1 MLAQVSVSTRWLVLA
16 GAFAWVGIATAC
28 SNSSSA
34 SDSSPDAGV
43 DSGLPVVDDAGR
55 ADGTSES
62 QEADAGASNFATDA
76 GPAGAEA
83 AAMAYGAA
91 GDAGVL
97 AFCTAFCSFARQC
110 GAESDSGAQNPSSP
124 CDCKP
129 ASLPIQRAD
138 YVADIASCLAGL
150 DAGAC
155 GDASGSASDCV
166 SQAGASLEPSPSAVS
181 FCKADEN
188 SACPLR
194 GCLSLV
200 GLYGDPTVEKFPPCL
215 ADAGTTGNADG
226 GCDGFEACLSSA
238 LTP

>member
-1 MLAQVSVSTRWLVLA
+1 MVAQGSASTRWLVLA
-16 GAFAWVGIATAC
+16 GAFAWGGIATAC
-28 SNSSSA
+28 SSCSA
-34 SDSSPDAGV
+34 NDSSPNGGV
-43 DSGLPVVDDAGR
+43 DSGFHVLDDAGR
-55 ADGTSES
+55 ADGTYGSPEI
-62 QEADAGASNFATDA
+62 DAGASNLAADA
-76 GPAGAEA
+76 APASNEA
-83 AAMAYGAA
+83 ATIAYSAA

-110 GAESDSGAQNPSSP
+110 AAGSDGGAPNPSSP

-155 GDASGSASDCV
+155 GDASGSASDCIG
-166 SQAGASLEPSPSAVS
+166 QAGAALEPSPNAVS
-181 FCKADEN
+181 FCKADEV

-215 ADAGTTGNADG
+215 ADAGPTSNADG

-238 LTP
+238 LAP